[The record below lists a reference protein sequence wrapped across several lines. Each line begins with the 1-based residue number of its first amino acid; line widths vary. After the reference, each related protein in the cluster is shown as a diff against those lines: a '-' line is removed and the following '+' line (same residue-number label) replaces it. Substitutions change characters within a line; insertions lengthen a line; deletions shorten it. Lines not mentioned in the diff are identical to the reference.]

1 VDLAKL
7 VLAIEASADGSEYL
21 DYSIQRLFGLKKPV
35 PLYTRSVDAA
45 LALVPEGFSLHR
57 LQQRTDCRGNFA
69 SWLAELYRATD
80 VVIDIPSTS
89 SAATAPLAL
98 CGAALRV
105 IRALQDAAD
114 QRGLPEIVAAHATR

>member
-1 VDLAKL
+1 MDLAKL
-7 VLAIEASADGSEYL
+7 VLAIEAAADGSEYL

-45 LALVPEGFSLHR
+45 LSLVPAGFSLHR

-80 VVIDIPSTS
+80 VVLDIPSTS

-105 IRALQDAAD
+105 ARSLQEMAD
-114 QRGLPEIVAAHATR
+114 HPGQPEIVAAHATR